1 MLLGAA
7 GGMARFM
14 MSRLHKGCPLKD
26 QQNIFINDI
35 HWRSRELEGEDLLR
49 VCHETVT
56 SATAFYGKRTV
67 PAAART
73 RYTHAPATPYTL
85 LREPM

>member
-1 MLLGAA
+1 MFREVPCPAMLLGAA

-67 PAAART
+67 PAAA
-73 RYTHAPATPYTL
+73 
-85 LREPM
+85 